1 MYPQTFKAIWRL
13 NNLNLSRH
21 RESAGYHERMAK
33 WLNGPQFPRPRAN
46 DKLTVSTPT
55 SVSTSSPDGPPAL
68 TTHSPKALHWLVVAA
83 ILIVALVL
91 ASLFVMRPRQN
102 ASASAGEQSPEGV
115 RTARV
120 ERREFVRTL
129 RLGGTVEAIHATTVA
144 APRLAGQN
152 AGSLVITHLIRSGT
166 TVKRGDLLVE
176 FDRQAQI
183 KAAFDK
189 QAEYRDFVEQ
199 INKMQAEQAAAR
211 ARDDTELK
219 QADDAMQSAELET
232 KRNEVVS
239 RIDAEKNLQLLDE
252 TRATLKQL
260 RATYDL
266 KRRASEAE
274 LRVLVIQ
281 RDRAH
286 SAMLH
291 AQNNSEKMTV
301 HAGLDGLVV
310 LNPIW
315 KGGQMAD
322 VQEGDEVR
330 TGVPFMQVVD
340 PASMQVRVAVNQADI
355 SYLKEGQPVTIRLD
369 AYPDLVLP
377 GKLGQAAAI
386 GVTSGLSAKVRT
398 FSSLFQITGSD
409 PRLLPD
415 LSAAVDVELD
425 RRGASLVVPRDA
437 LLSEGGEN
445 YVRVQTGGGFQ
456 KRAVKIGPASDTDV
470 VIESGI
476 DAGAVVLRGSVQDT
490 GSTK

>member
-1 MYPQTFKAIWRL
+1 
-13 NNLNLSRH
+13 
-21 RESAGYHERMAK
+21 MAK
-33 WLNGPQFPRPRAN
+33 WLNGRLATDNALENAQRA
-46 DKLTVSTPT
+46 VSMPP
-55 SVSTSSPDGPPAL
+55 SVSIPVEKIADPTASPLSHLASAAPP
-68 TTHSPKALHWLVVAA
+68 PKRWRWLLAVAAVLVV
-83 ILIVALVL
+83 VL
-91 ASLFVMRPRQN
+91 LTWLFGARRKGASP
-102 ASASAGEQSPEGV
+102 SASEQAAETL

-120 ERREFVRTL
+120 ERRDFVSTL

-152 AGSLVITHLIRSGT
+152 LGSLVITHLIRSGSA
-166 TVKRGDLLVE
+166 VKRGDLLVE

-183 KAAFDK
+183 KAAFDR

-211 ARDDTELK
+211 AHDDTELQ

-239 RIDAEKNLQLLDE
+239 RIDAEKNQQSLDE
-252 TRATLKQL
+252 ARATLKQL
-260 RATYDL
+260 RETYEL
-266 KRRASEAE
+266 KRRAAEAE
-274 LRVLVIQ
+274 LRVLFIQ

-286 SAMLH
+286 AAMLH
-291 AQNNSEKMTV
+291 AQTNSEKMAV
-301 HAGLDGLVV
+301 HAALDGLVM

-315 KGGQMAD
+315 KGGQMGD

-340 PASMQVRVAVNQADI
+340 PASMQVRVTVNQADI
-355 SYLKEGQPVTIRLD
+355 SYLHEGQPVTIRLD

-386 GVTSGLSAKVRT
+386 GVTSGLSAKVHT
-398 FSSLFQITGSD
+398 FASLFPIAGSD

-415 LSAAVDVELD
+415 LSAAVDVELE
-425 RRGASLVVPRDA
+425 RRPGVLVLPRDA
-437 LLSEGGEN
+437 VVNEGAQT
-445 YVRVQTGGGFQ
+445 YVRVQNGSGFQ
-456 KRAVKIGPASDTDV
+456 KRAIKIGPTNDTDV

-476 DAGAVVLRGSVQDT
+476 DAGTVVLRGAMT
-490 GSTK
+490 GVSAGASAQ

>member
-1 MYPQTFKAIWRL
+1 
-13 NNLNLSRH
+13 
-21 RESAGYHERMAK
+21 MAK
-33 WLNGPQFPRPRAN
+33 WRNGLLSLKPRAN
-46 DKLTVSTPT
+46 NQRAVPASP
-55 SVSTSSPDGPPAL
+55 SVWTSSPEDPPPSGA
-68 TTHSPKALHWLVVAA
+68 TAATRSPRYWLVAAAA
-83 ILIVALVL
+83 ILMVVL
-91 ASLFVMRPRQN
+91 LTWLFGTRHRQS
-102 ASASAGEQSPEGV
+102 ASASASEQSPDSS

-120 ERREFVRTL
+120 ERRDFIRTV

-144 APRLAGQN
+144 APRLAGQTV
-152 AGSLVITHLIRSGT
+152 GSLVITHLIRSGT
-166 TVKRGDLLVE
+166 AVKRGDLLVE

-189 QAEYRDFVEQ
+189 QAEYRDYVEQ

-239 RIDAEKNLQLLDE
+239 RIDAEKNLQALDE
-252 TRATLKQL
+252 ARATLKQL

-266 KRRASEAE
+266 KRRAAEAD

-286 SAMLH
+286 AAMLH
-291 AQNNSEKMTV
+291 AQNNSEKMAV
-301 HAGLDGLVV
+301 HAELDGLVV
-310 LNPIW
+310 FNPIW
-315 KGGQMAD
+315 KGGQMGD

-355 SYLKEGQPVTIRLD
+355 AYLREAQPVTIKLD
-369 AYPDLVLP
+369 AYPDLLLP

-386 GVTSGLSAKVRT
+386 GVTSGLSSKVHT
-398 FSSLFQITGSD
+398 FSSLFQITGND

-415 LSAAVDVELD
+415 LSAAVDVELE
-425 RRGASLVVPRDA
+425 RRAGVLVIPRDA
-437 LLSEGGEN
+437 LFSGGGQS
-445 YVRVQTGGGFQ
+445 YVRVQTASGFQ
-456 KRAVKIGPASDTDV
+456 TRAIKIGPTSDTDV

-476 DAGAVVLRGSVQDT
+476 DAGAVVLRGSVSDASNGAAKQ
-490 GSTK
+490 